1 MTVQNNQE
9 KYSRL
14 QALYGSQ
21 KLNKLFNS
29 KIAVIGL
36 GGVGS
41 YCVAALAR
49 SGIKNLLICDCD
61 VIEYSNINRQLFA
74 NENTIGKKKID
85 VAENYLKKIEPEII
99 IDKYVKKISKDSLPK
114 SLINVD
120 YIIDAIDDVPAKI
133 SLAKFSQKNSIP
145 IISCMGTAMKKDAS
159 KLKFDDIY
167 NTSVCPLCKSFRK
180 NAKAEGINKLE
191 VLYSTEKTIKTLN
204 NELGTTSYL
213 SPIAGLMIA
222 GRVIERI

>member
-1 MTVQNNQE
+1 MQNNEE

-14 QALYGSQ
+14 KALYDSE

-41 YCVAALAR
+41 YCVAALVR
-49 SGIKNLLICDCD
+49 SGLKNLLICDCD

-74 NENTIGKKKID
+74 NENTIGKKKVD
-85 VAENYLKKIEPEII
+85 VAENYLKEINSEI
-99 IDKYVKKISKDSLPK
+99 TINKYDEKISKDNLPDP
-114 SLINVD
+114 LLNVD
-120 YIIDAIDDVPAKI
+120 YIVDAIDDVPAKI
-133 SLAKFSQKNSIP
+133 ALAKFAQENTIP

-180 NAKAEGINKLE
+180 NAKTEGINKLE
-191 VLYSTEKTIKTLN
+191 VLYSTEDTRKSLN
-204 NELGTTSYL
+204 NELGSTSYL
-213 SPIAGLMIA
+213 PPIAGLMIA
-222 GRVIERI
+222 GRVIEQI